1 VNVDEGIWAPHAD
14 GTDVN
19 SVDRDLKLGVL
30 ATGDDKGRIKL
41 FRYTP
46 RGGAQSWD
54 RRERGEEGEER
65 ETHAAVKPSTCLTLG
80 VVLPVSMAMPH
91 PLSAPMETCEK

>member
-1 VNVDEGIWAPHAD
+1 MLSPIDRPTPAIELNLFWCLTWDVGIWAPHAD

-41 FRYTP
+41 FRYTQAIQGWTTGVGP
-46 RGGAQSWD
+46 QEKGRGRGMRD
-54 RRERGEEGEER
+54 TRRD
-65 ETHAAVKPSTCLTLG
+65 
-80 VVLPVSMAMPH
+80 
-91 PLSAPMETCEK
+91 

>member
-1 VNVDEGIWAPHAD
+1 MLDDVGIWAPHAD

-41 FRYTP
+41 FRYTYQEGLGHN
-46 RGGAQSWD
+46 RGASSYSGTHQGVEHSRGSAEKG
-54 RRERGEEGEER
+54 ERGREER
-65 ETHAAVKPSTCLTLG
+65 NARHTPLLS
-80 VVLPVSMAMPH
+80 H
-91 PLSAPMETCEK
+91 PLV